1 MLKDLFVNTTI
12 ILSFIFVGGQLL
24 RDKPLK
30 EGFSFGQKCV
40 VGIFTGILG
49 ILLMYFGVRVGT
61 ILLDLRYLAVILA
74 VIIGGPIASTITI
87 IMILVTRLLFMD
99 YSLASQVA
107 FYTIIAIGIGSIFI
121 SRMKLSLGE
130 KWVWLHAYILSILI
144 PALYIWLI
152 KEIHIVGLYLISSI
166 ITGYITFIS
175 ANYVLQSNELFQTM
189 KQYATI
195 DALTGLGNVRQFDL
209 EMNRHI
215 SNKHLKNDSLC
226 LLLIDID
233 HFKHVNDTYGHPAG
247 DEVLKQVG
255 HILREMSAFPDLV
268 FRKGGEEFALL
279 IPRKGIAY
287 GIHVGEQT
295 RIAVEKHLFELLD
308 GTKIKITVSVG
319 VSEYEGASEQFI
331 QAADDALY
339 YSKRNGRNKVSSAS

>member
-1 MLKDLFVNTTI
+1 MLRDLFVNTTI

-30 EGFSFGQKCV
+30 EGFSFWQKCV
-40 VGIFTGILG
+40 VGILTGILSV
-49 ILLMYFGVRVGT
+49 LLMHFGVHIEDIV
-61 ILLDLRYLAVILA
+61 LDLRYLAVILA
-74 VIIGGPIASTITI
+74 IIIGGPIASGITVTI
-87 IMILVTRLLFMD
+87 ILITRLFFTE
-99 YSLASQVA
+99 YSLASELA
-107 FYTIIAIGIGSIFI
+107 CYTIVLIGFGIIFIWRMKTSIFKRWI
-121 SRMKLSLGE
+121 WFNVYS
-130 KWVWLHAYILSILI
+130 LSILTVPLSI
-144 PALYIWLI
+144 LFKDMSIVALYL
-152 KEIHIVGLYLISSI
+152 VCSGVAA
-166 ITGYITFIS
+166 YITFIS

-215 SNKHLKNDSLC
+215 GNKRMKNDSLC

-233 HFKHVNDTYGHPAG
+233 HFKCVNDTYGHPAG
-247 DEVLKQVG
+247 DEVLKQMG
-255 HILREMSAFPDLV
+255 HILREVSMFPDLA

-279 IPRKGIAY
+279 IPQKGLAY
-287 GIHVGEQT
+287 GMRMGEKVRT
-295 RIAVEKHLFELLD
+295 AVENHPFQLLN

-319 VSEYEGASEQFI
+319 ISVYEESPERFI

-339 YSKRNGRNKVSSAS
+339 YSKRNGRNQVSSAS

>member
-1 MLKDLFVNTTI
+1 M
-12 ILSFIFVGGQLL
+12 
-24 RDKPLK
+24 
-30 EGFSFGQKCV
+30 
-40 VGIFTGILG
+40 
-49 ILLMYFGVRVGT
+49 
-61 ILLDLRYLAVILA
+61 
-74 VIIGGPIASTITI
+74 
-87 IMILVTRLLFMD
+87 VTRIYFI
-99 YSLASQVA
+99 YSN
-107 FYTIIAIGIGSIFI
+107 
-121 SRMKLSLGE
+121 
-130 KWVWLHAYILSILI
+130 

-255 HILREMSAFPDLV
+255 HILREMSAFRIW
-268 FRKGGEEFALL
+268 FSKGWRGVCAF
-279 IPRKGIAY
+279 
-287 GIHVGEQT
+287 
-295 RIAVEKHLFELLD
+295 D
-308 GTKIKITVSVG
+308 TK
-319 VSEYEGASEQFI
+319 E
-331 QAADDALY
+331 
-339 YSKRNGRNKVSSAS
+339 RNGLWNSCWGTNSYSC

>member
-1 MLKDLFVNTTI
+1 MLRDLFVNTTI

-30 EGFSFGQKCV
+30 EEFSFWQKCV

-287 GIHVGEQT
+287 GIRVGEQT
-295 RIAVEKHLFELLD
+295 RIAVEKHSFELLD

-319 VSEYEGASEQFI
+319 VSEYEESPEQFI

>member
-1 MLKDLFVNTTI
+1 MLRDLFVNTTI

-24 RDKPLK
+24 RDRPLK
-30 EGFSFGQKCV
+30 EEFSLWQKCV
-40 VGIFTGILG
+40 VGILTGILG
-49 ILLMYFGVRVGT
+49 ILLMYFGVHVGT
-61 ILLDLRYLAVILA
+61 ILLDLRYLAV
-74 VIIGGPIASTITI
+74 S
-87 IMILVTRLLFMD
+87 MILVTRLLFMD

-107 FYTIIAIGIGSIFI
+107 FYTIIAIGVGSIFI
-121 SRMKLSLGE
+121 SRLNLSLGE
-130 KWVWLHAYILSILI
+130 KWAWLHTYILSILI
-144 PALYIWLI
+144 PSLYIWLI
-152 KEIHIVGLYLISSI
+152 KDINIVGLYLISSI

-189 KQYATI
+189 KQYATV

-215 SNKHLKNDSLC
+215 SNKNMKNDSLC

-233 HFKHVNDTYGHPAG
+233 HFKYVNDTYGHPAG

-255 HILREMSAFPDLV
+255 CILRETSQFPDLA

-279 IPRKGIAY
+279 IPNKGLAY
-287 GIHVGEQT
+287 GIRMGEQI
-295 RIAVEKHLFELLD
+295 RIAVESHSFQLLD

-319 VSEYEGASEQFI
+319 VSEYEGSSEQFI

>member
-1 MLKDLFVNTTI
+1 MLRDLFVNTTI
-12 ILSFIFVGGQLL
+12 IISFIFVGGQLL

-30 EGFSFGQKCV
+30 EGFSFLQKCV
-40 VGIFTGILG
+40 IGIFTGILG
-49 ILLMYFGVRVGT
+49 VLLMHFGVH
-61 ILLDLRYLAVILA
+61 IEDIMLDLRYLAVILA
-74 VIIGGPIASTITI
+74 IIVGGPVASSITVTI
-87 IMILVTRLLFMD
+87 ILITRLIFTE
-99 YSLASQVA
+99 YSLASELA
-107 FYTIIAIGIGSIFI
+107 CYTILLSGIGVIFI
-121 SRMKLSLGE
+121 ARIQTSITLKL
-130 KWVWLHAYILSILI
+130 VWLHVYCLSILI
-144 PALYIWLI
+144 VPMYILFNDI
-152 KEIHIVGLYLISSI
+152 SVVVLYLISSI
-166 ITGYITFIS
+166 TTGYITFVS
-175 ANYVLQSNELFQTM
+175 TNYVLQSNELFQKM

-215 SNKHLKNDSLC
+215 SNKDMKNDSLC

-233 HFKHVNDTYGHPAG
+233 HFKYVNDTYGHPAG

-255 HILREMSAFPDLV
+255 CILQETSQFPDLA

-279 IPRKGIAY
+279 IPNKGLAY
-287 GIHVGEQT
+287 GICMGEQIRT
-295 RIAVEKHLFELLD
+295 AVESHPFQLLD

-319 VSEYEGASEQFI
+319 VSEYEGSSEQFI

>member
-1 MLKDLFVNTTI
+1 MLRDLFVNTTI
-12 ILSFIFVGGQLL
+12 ILSFIFIGGQLL
-24 RDKPLK
+24 RDSPLK
-30 EGFSFGQKCV
+30 EGFSFWQKCV

-49 ILLMYFGVRVGT
+49 ILLIHFGVH
-61 ILLDLRYLAVILA
+61 IEDIMLDLRYLAVILA
-74 VIIGGPIASTITI
+74 IIVGGPIASSITV
-87 IMILVTRLLFMD
+87 IMILITRIVFTE
-99 YSLASQVA
+99 YSLASELA
-107 FYTIIAIGIGSIFI
+107 CYTIVLSGIGVIFI
-121 SRMKLSLGE
+121 ARMQISIMLKLI
-130 KWVWLHAYILSILI
+130 WLHVYCLSILVV
-144 PALYIWLI
+144 PMYILFNDI
-152 KEIHIVGLYLISSI
+152 SVVVLYLISSI
-166 ITGYITFIS
+166 TTGYITFVS

-209 EMNRHI
+209 EMNHHI
-215 SNKHLKNDSLC
+215 GNKHMENDSLC

-233 HFKHVNDTYGHPAG
+233 HFKYVNDTYGHPAG
-247 DEVLKQVG
+247 DEVLKQIG
-255 HILREMSAFPDLV
+255 CILRGISTFPDLI

-279 IPRKGIAY
+279 IPQRGLSY
-287 GIHVGEQT
+287 GIHLGEQI
-295 RIAVEKHLFELLD
+295 RIAVEKHSFQLLD

>member
-1 MLKDLFVNTTI
+1 MLRDLFVNTTI
-12 ILSFIFVGGQLL
+12 IISFIFVGGQLL

-30 EGFSFGQKCV
+30 EGFSFLQKCV
-40 VGIFTGILG
+40 IGIFTGILG
-49 ILLMYFGVRVGT
+49 VLLMHFGVH
-61 ILLDLRYLAVILA
+61 IEDIMLDLRYLAVILA
-74 VIIGGPIASTITI
+74 IIVGGPVASSITVTI
-87 IMILVTRLLFMD
+87 ILITRLIFTE
-99 YSLASQVA
+99 YSLASELA
-107 FYTIIAIGIGSIFI
+107 CYTILLSGIGVIFI
-121 SRMKLSLGE
+121 ARIQTSITLKL
-130 KWVWLHAYILSILI
+130 VWLHVYCLSILI
-144 PALYIWLI
+144 VPMYILFNDI
-152 KEIHIVGLYLISSI
+152 SVVVLYLISSI
-166 ITGYITFIS
+166 TTGYITFVS
-175 ANYVLQSNELFQTM
+175 TNYVLQSNELFQKM

-215 SNKHLKNDSLC
+215 SNKNMKNDLLC

-233 HFKHVNDTYGHPAG
+233 HFKYVNDTYGHPAG

-255 HILREMSAFPDLV
+255 CILRETSQFPDLA

-279 IPRKGIAY
+279 IPNKGLAY
-287 GIHVGEQT
+287 GICMGEQIRT
-295 RIAVEKHLFELLD
+295 AVESHPFQLLD

-319 VSEYEGASEQFI
+319 VSEYEGSSEQFI

>member
-1 MLKDLFVNTTI
+1 MLRDLFVNTTI
-12 ILSFIFVGGQLL
+12 ILSFIFIGGQLL
-24 RDKPLK
+24 RDSPLK
-30 EGFSFGQKCV
+30 EGFSFWQKCV

-49 ILLMYFGVRVGT
+49 ILLMYFGVRIGT

-74 VIIGGPIASTITI
+74 VIIGGPIASTITVG
-87 IMILVTRLLFMD
+87 MILVTRLLFMD

-107 FYTIIAIGIGSIFI
+107 IYTIIAIGIGSIFI

-130 KWVWLHAYILSILI
+130 KWVWLHTYILSILI

-152 KEIHIVGLYLISSI
+152 KDTYIVGLYLFSSI
-166 ITGYITFIS
+166 LTGYITFFS
-175 ANYVLQSNELFQTM
+175 AKYVLQSNQLFQTM

-195 DALTGLGNVRQFDL
+195 DALTGLGNVRHFDL
-209 EMNRHI
+209 EMNRYI
-215 SNKHLKNDSLC
+215 GNKHMKNGSLC

-233 HFKHVNDTYGHPAG
+233 HFKYVNDTYGHPAG
-247 DEVLKQVG
+247 DEVLKQIG
-255 HILREMSAFPDLV
+255 CILRGISTFPDLV

-279 IPRKGIAY
+279 IPQRGLSY
-287 GIHVGEQT
+287 GIRFGEQI
-295 RIAVEKHLFELLD
+295 RIAVEKHSFQLLD

-319 VSEYEGASEQFI
+319 ISEYKGSQEQLI

-339 YSKRNGRNKVSSAS
+339 YSKRNGRNQVNSVS

>member
-1 MLKDLFVNTTI
+1 MLRDLFVNTTI

-30 EGFSFGQKCV
+30 EEFSFWQKCV

-255 HILREMSAFPDLV
+255 HILREMSAFPNLV

-287 GIHVGEQT
+287 GIRVGEQT
-295 RIAVEKHLFELLD
+295 RIAVEKHSFELLD

-319 VSEYEGASEQFI
+319 VSEYEESPEQFI

>member
-1 MLKDLFVNTTI
+1 MLRDLFVNTTI

-30 EGFSFGQKCV
+30 EGFSFLQKCV
-40 VGIFTGILG
+40 VGILTGILSV
-49 ILLMYFGVRVGT
+49 LLMHFGVH
-61 ILLDLRYLAVILA
+61 IEDIMLDLRYLAVILA
-74 VIIGGPIASTITI
+74 IIIGGPIASSITVTI
-87 IMILVTRLLFMD
+87 ILITRLFFTE
-99 YSLASQVA
+99 YSLASELA
-107 FYTIIAIGIGSIFI
+107 CYTIVLIGVGVIFIWRMNASIFTRWI
-121 SRMKLSLGE
+121 WFNVYS
-130 KWVWLHAYILSILI
+130 LSILAVPLSI
-144 PALYIWLI
+144 LFKDISIVALYL
-152 KEIHIVGLYLISSI
+152 VCSSI
-166 ITGYITFIS
+166 AAYITFMS

-215 SNKHLKNDSLC
+215 GSKRIKNDSLC

-233 HFKHVNDTYGHPAG
+233 HFKCVNDTYGHPAG
-247 DEVLKQVG
+247 DEVLRQIG
-255 HILREMSAFPDLV
+255 CILREVSAFPDLV

-279 IPRKGIAY
+279 IPQKGLAY
-287 GIHVGEQT
+287 GMRMGEQVRT
-295 RIAVEKHLFELLD
+295 AVEKHSFQLLN

-319 VSEYEGASEQFI
+319 ISVYEESPEQFI

-339 YSKRNGRNKVSSAS
+339 YSKRNGRNQVSSVS